1 MKNLIALITLC
12 LLTIT
17 TVESYAQEKFTTY
30 DNTYFGKTYDIKLS
44 LEEEDLY
51 IDAMAL
57 DELYDK
63 GGLRISKEQRQDFLN
78 AIAEAKAKYKE
89 WVKTAKENN
98 VRELNKSMNIESKV
112 GGYFLYGSDWKF
124 QLSVNLT
131 FDFQILED
139 EGELKY
145 LLIFRTGE
153 LKSSSNEHLK
163 VDGFL
168 LVFSSVNEIDA
179 FTNKISSQ
187 KINAFIAKPK
197 EKDLFQD

>member
-1 MKNLIALITLC
+1 MKNLMTFITLC
-12 LLTIT
+12 LLTLT

-30 DNTYFGKTYDIKLS
+30 DNTYIGKTYDIKLS
-44 LEEEDLY
+44 LEVEDLY
-51 IDAMAL
+51 IDAMSL

-63 GGLRISKEQRQDFLN
+63 GGIRISKKQHQDFLN
-78 AIAEAKAKYKE
+78 AIAEAKTKYKE

-98 VRELNKSMNIESKV
+98 IKSFNKSMNIKSEV
-112 GGYFLYGSDWKF
+112 GSYFLYGSEWKF
-124 QLSVNLT
+124 QLLVNLT

-145 LLIFRTGE
+145 FLIIRTGE

-179 FTNKISSQ
+179 FTNEISRQ

-197 EKDLFQD
+197 EKDLFKD

>member
-1 MKNLIALITLC
+1 MKILITFITLC

-30 DNTYFGKTYDIKLS
+30 DNTYIGKTFDIKLS
-44 LEEEDLY
+44 LEQEELY
-51 IDAMAL
+51 IDAMSL

-63 GGLRISKEQRQDFLN
+63 GGIRISKKQHQNFFN
-78 AIAEAKAKYKE
+78 AIAEAKTKYKE

-98 VRELNKSMNIESKV
+98 VMEFEKSMNIKSQV
-112 GGYFLYGSDWKF
+112 GSYFLYGSDWKF
-124 QLSVNLT
+124 QLLVNLT

-139 EGELKY
+139 EGELRY
-145 LLIFRTGE
+145 LLIIRTGE
-153 LKSSSNEHLK
+153 LKASSNEHLK

-168 LVFSSVNEIDA
+168 LVFSSENEIDA
-179 FTNKISSQ
+179 FTNKISRQ

-197 EKDLFQD
+197 VKDLFKD

>member
-1 MKNLIALITLC
+1 MKNLITFITLC

-44 LEEEDLY
+44 LEKEDLY
-51 IDAMAL
+51 IYAEPL

-63 GGLRISKEQRQDFLN
+63 GGLRIRKEQHQDFLN
-78 AIAEAKAKYKE
+78 SIAEAKTKYIE
-89 WVKTAKENN
+89 WVKIAKDNN
-98 VRELNKSMNIESKV
+98 VMELNKSMNIKSEV
-112 GGYFLYGSDWKF
+112 GSYFLYGSDWKF
-124 QLSVNLT
+124 QLLVDLT

-139 EGELKY
+139 EGELTY
-145 LLIFRTGE
+145 LLIIRTGE
-153 LKSSSNEHLK
+153 LKASSNEHLK

-168 LVFSSVNEIDA
+168 LVFSSVDEIDA
-179 FTNKISSQ
+179 FTNEISRE

-197 EKDLFQD
+197 EEDLFKD

>member
-1 MKNLIALITLC
+1 MKNLMSFITLC

-17 TVESYAQEKFTTY
+17 TVESYAQENFTTY

-44 LEEEDLY
+44 LEKGDLY

-57 DELYDK
+57 DDLYDK
-63 GGLRISKEQRQDFLN
+63 GGIRIRKEQHQDFLN
-78 AIAEAKAKYKE
+78 AIAEAKTKYNE
-89 WVKTAKENN
+89 WVKIAQENN
-98 VRELNKSMNIESKV
+98 VRAFDKSMNIKCKV
-112 GGYFLYGSDWKF
+112 GSYFLYGSEWKF
-124 QLSVNLT
+124 QLVVNLT

-145 LLIFRTGE
+145 LLFIRTGE

-179 FTNKISSQ
+179 FANKISSQ
-187 KINAFIAKPK
+187 KINTFIPKPT
-197 EKDLFQD
+197 EKDLFKD